1 MRTTMQANYK
11 QRLRMRF
18 SKDGPA
24 RFISHLDLSRT
35 LERALNRAQFPI
47 AYTQGFNPQPRM
59 QFADALPLGLTS
71 ECEIVDFW
79 LKVKIEPEE
88 TLTALKAKM
97 ASGIGVISIEEVAVS
112 APPLQ
117 TITKLAEYKVIL
129 SDEFQA
135 EMIEAKVEAIL
146 KAPTIL
152 RERRNKQYDLRPLI
166 LELNVISHSIDGV
179 ELAMVMPLEP
189 GLTGRPDEVLKAL
202 NIDPLAARIH
212 RTSLILAETDNDDE
226 PA

>member
-1 MRTTMQANYK
+1 MQANYK

-35 LERALNRAQFPI
+35 LERALNRAQIPI
-47 AYTQGFNPQPRM
+47 AFTQGFNPQPRM

-88 TLTALKAKM
+88 TLIALKAKM
-97 ASGIGVISIEEVAVS
+97 ASGIGVISIEEVEIS
-112 APPLQ
+112 DPPLQ
-117 TITKLAEYKVIL
+117 TITKLAEYRVTL
-129 SDEFQA
+129 SDEFSA
-135 EMIEAKVEAIL
+135 EMIEGRVDALLE
-146 KAPTIL
+146 APTIP

-166 LELNVISHSIDGV
+166 LELNVISHTRDRV
-179 ELAMVMPLEP
+179 ELGMVMPQEP
-189 GLTGRPDEVLKAL
+189 GRTGRPDEVLKAL

-212 RTSLILAETDNDDE
+212 RTNLMLVANKNDDE

>member
-1 MRTTMQANYK
+1 MQANYK

-35 LERALNRAQFPI
+35 LERALNRAQIPI

-71 ECEIVDFW
+71 DCEIVDFW
-79 LKVKIEPEE
+79 LKVKIETEE
-88 TLTALKAKM
+88 TLSALKAKM

-117 TITKLAEYKVIL
+117 TITKFAEYRVTL
-129 SDEFQA
+129 SDEFTA
-135 EMIEAKVEAIL
+135 EMIEAKVDALLET
-146 KAPTIL
+146 PTIPRL
-152 RERRNKQYDLRPLI
+152 RRNKQYDLRPLV
-166 LELNVISHSIDGV
+166 LGLNVISHKSDSV
-179 ELAMVMPLEP
+179 ELAMKMSLEP
-189 GLTGRPDEVLKAL
+189 GRTGRPDEVLKAL
-202 NIDPLAARIH
+202 NIDPLGARIH
-212 RTSLILAETDNDDE
+212 RTNLILAETENDDE
-226 PA
+226 PS

>member
-1 MRTTMQANYK
+1 MQANYK

-35 LERALNRAQFPI
+35 LERAFNRAQIPI
-47 AYTQGFNPQPRM
+47 AYSQGFNPQPRM

-88 TLTALKAKM
+88 TLIALRAKM
-97 ASGIGVISIEEVAVS
+97 ASGIGVISIEEAVIS

-117 TITKLAEYKVIL
+117 TITKLAEYRVAL
-129 SDEFQA
+129 SDEFPA
-135 EMIEAKVEAIL
+135 EMIEARVDAL
-146 KAPTIL
+146 LGAPTIP
-152 RERRNKQYDLRPLI
+152 RVRRNKQYDLRPLI
-166 LELNVISHSIDGV
+166 LELNVIDHSRVGV
-179 ELAMVMPLEP
+179 ELAMTMPLEP
-189 GLTGRPDEVLKAL
+189 GRTGRPDEVLKAL
-202 NIDPLAARIH
+202 NIDPLGAKIH
-212 RTSLILAETDNDDE
+212 RTNLILAEIENDDG
-226 PA
+226 PS